1 MVKWELRSLEVF
13 SRLFQWSVKSVGFW
27 LIGNHFQYNM
37 TILGGLKFGYM
48 FACQIVTEAGTRMV
62 MLLKHINHMFGRT
75 GVCVCVCVCET
86 VFSRNVGKGLDLNP
100 KMLGGG

>member
-13 SRLFQWSVKSVGFW
+13 SRLFQRSVKSVGFW

-62 MLLKHINHMFGRT
+62 MLLNHINHNICLVGL
-75 GVCVCVCVCET
+75 VCVCVCQT
-86 VFSRNVGKGLDLNP
+86 VFSRNVGKGLDLDP